1 MTDRRTRARSGV
13 GGQVAK
19 RLLLGRPMSSG
30 ELGHTLLPKAIALPV
45 FSSDPLSSNAYATQ
59 EALIVLSL
67 AGAAGLS
74 FIQPISIAVATLLAI
89 VVMSYRQT
97 VKAYPTGGGAYR
109 VSHENLG
116 MYPGLLAA
124 SALLIDYVLTVSVS
138 ITAGVEAIIS
148 AAEGAA
154 PHKIAIAF
162 GFIAFVTLMNLRGV
176 RESGTLFAI
185 PTYGFVLAIYLMIV
199 TGIFKCIGGCP
210 VAESAHL
217 ADQLQGEHVIAPLL
231 MLRAFAAGTTAL
243 TGVEAIADG
252 VPAFRYPQSRN
263 AATTLVIMAALSISM
278 FLGISWLA
286 DNTNVV
292 YSEQFHHQRSVVAQ
306 VAAAVFSGGPMF
318 YVVQIMSA
326 AILILAA
333 NTAYQDFPRLASILA
348 KDRYMPRQ
356 FMNRGDRLVFSN
368 GIIILAVLAGLLI
381 YVFDAELT
389 RLIQLYLV
397 GVFISFTL
405 SQTGMVVRGR
415 RLREP
420 GWKRGAAISG
430 FGGCVTG
437 VVLIVIAYSKFT
449 HGAWIVIAAIP
460 FVMFG
465 MRAVY
470 VHYTDVARQLAHPD
484 RKPIDRRPGEAHFVI
499 LVDRVDAA
507 TARAV
512 GYTRSTRATVSAVTF
527 DGSVHGAWRRL
538 APDVPLETLEAVGGK
553 RKALTEHLRRLR
565 QDSDSEDFLTIVIP
579 EVLRTSSLF
588 EVIRRPTLHRLKG
601 RLVRERGIQVLDIP
615 IVAGHI
621 DPTADQAHEPGRNHT
636 IVLLS
641 GVHNA
646 SLQAIEYAETL
657 GATDVRAL
665 SFGLDPEETEKLGNQ
680 WLARGVDHPLEI
692 EESPYRDLGESVT
705 RYIQRFQPDG
715 IDRVVTIVIPEF
727 IVRRRRHNFL
737 HGQTALIVKRRMLF
751 QNGVVVVSVPFH
763 L

>member
-1 MTDRRTRARSGV
+1 MPVETRSGTV
-13 GGQVAK
+13 GPQLVK

-30 ELGHTLLPKAIALPV
+30 ELGHTLLPKVIALPV

-67 AGAAGLS
+67 AGAVGMS
-74 FIQPISIAVATLLAI
+74 FILPISVAVATLLAI

-124 SALLIDYVLTVSVS
+124 SALLIDYVLTVAVS
-138 ITAGVEAIIS
+138 ITAGVEAIVS

-154 PHKIAIAF
+154 PYKIAIAF
-162 GFIAFVTLMNLRGV
+162 AFITFVTLMNLRGV
-176 RESGTLFAI
+176 KESGTLFAI
-185 PTYGFVLAIYLMIV
+185 PTYGFVLSIYLMIG

-210 VAESAHL
+210 LAESAGL
-217 ADQLQGEHVIAPLL
+217 ADQLHIESTLGPLL

-263 AATTLVIMAALSISM
+263 AATTLVIMAGLSISM

-286 DNTNVV
+286 DHTNVV
-292 YSEQFHHQRSVVAQ
+292 YVEHLENQRSVVAQ
-306 VAAAVFSGGPMF
+306 IAAAVFSGGPMF
-318 YVVQIMSA
+318 YLVQIMSA

-368 GIIILAVLAGLLI
+368 GIVILAVLAGLLI

-405 SQTGMVVRGR
+405 SQLGMVMRGR
-415 RLREP
+415 KLREP
-420 GWKRGAAISG
+420 GWQRSAAISG
-430 FGGCVTG
+430 FGGTVTG
-437 VVLIVIAYSKFT
+437 IVLIVIAYSKFT
-449 HGAWIVIAAIP
+449 HGAWIVLAAIP
-460 FVMFG
+460 FVMYG

-470 VHYTDVARQLAHPD
+470 VHYTEVSRQLDTPD
-484 RKPIDRRPGEAHFVI
+484 RKPADRRPGNAHFVI
-499 LVDRVDAA
+499 FIKRVDAA

-512 GYTRSTRATVSAVTF
+512 GYAQSTRADITAVTF
-527 DGSVHGAWRRL
+527 DRSLHGAWRRL
-538 APDVPLETLEAVGGK
+538 APDIPIHTLDAKQGT
-553 RKALTEHLRRLR
+553 RRALLAHLRSLR
-565 QDSDSEDFLTIVIP
+565 AELPPDDFLTVVIP
-579 EVLRTSSLF
+579 EILESGTLYEIARH
-588 EVIRRPTLHRLKG
+588 PALHRLKAI
-601 RLVRERGIQVLDIP
+601 LVSEPGTQVLDIP
-615 IVAGHI
+615 ILRENI
-621 DPTADQAHEPGRNHT
+621 DPMLDQAHEPGRNHAV
-636 IVLLS
+636 VLIS

-646 SLQAIEYAETL
+646 TLQALEYAETL
-657 GATDVRAL
+657 QPTDIRAL
-665 SFGLDPEETEKLGNQ
+665 SFALDPEESVRLGDE
-680 WLARGVDHPLEI
+680 WLRQEVPHPLEI
-692 EESPYRDLGESVT
+692 EESPYRDLGESVV
-705 RYIQRFQPDG
+705 RYIERFRPDG
-715 IDRVVTIVIPEF
+715 IDRVVTIIIPEF
-727 IVRRRRHNFL
+727 IVKKRRHNFL

-751 QNGVVVVSVPFH
+751 QSGVVVVSVPFH
-763 L
+763 LE